1 MAPPKHVLVV
11 DDDGDV
17 RDVIVEILQSENYR
31 VSSAASG
38 ALMRDFLETA
48 DVVDCVVLDATMP
61 GEGSISLALH
71 LKGAAIPV
79 VMISGSHEAMEY
91 AEKSGL
97 QLLRKPFD
105 AHELYNAVSTAVAS
119 GDFGQRQA

>member
-1 MAPPKHVLVV
+1 
-11 DDDGDV
+11 
-17 RDVIVEILQSENYR
+17 
-31 VSSAASG
+31 
-38 ALMRDFLETA
+38 
-48 DVVDCVVLDATMP
+48 
-61 GEGSISLALH
+61 
-71 LKGAAIPV
+71 
-79 VMISGSHEAMEY
+79 MISGSHEAMEY